1 LNKFFFSKKTI
12 FVGRKTNNL
21 MESSI
26 FIFRLGDWSVQNLF
40 NYSMDIASF
49 CNSIL
54 WWSGTFSLGG
64 NMGVHA
70 REPTMNRM
78 QVSYLRARD
87 FAFIWKVTVVWPLQQ
102 FWQASLI
109 RWVPRVPQFASHT
122 HTTKIS
128 SLKFHSSSTLCALF

>member
-1 LNKFFFSKKTI
+1 LIFELQVKIESKTLFFKAKD
-12 FVGRKTNNL
+12 FVGRKINNL

-49 CNSIL
+49 CNSIF
-54 WWSGTFSLGG
+54 WWSGTFFLGG

-87 FAFIWKVTVVWPLQQ
+87 FAFIWKVTV
-102 FWQASLI
+102 A
-109 RWVPRVPQFASHT
+109 
-122 HTTKIS
+122 
-128 SLKFHSSSTLCALF
+128 